1 MEDLDKAAEK
11 KKKMEALRAKV
22 KVVARMNR
30 ILKTIK

>member
-1 MEDLDKAAEK
+1 VDANDEK
-11 KKKMEALRAKV
+11 KKKLDALRAKV